1 MFVIPAEWIRVLV
14 TLLATGAGYW
24 ARMQLVSPHF
34 TELARASHPGE
45 QHEAVEQLDWE
56 LALR

>member
-24 ARMQLVSPHF
+24 ATMQLLAPYF
-34 TELARASHPGE
+34 TELARASRPGE
-45 QHEAVEQLDWE
+45 QRAPVEALDWK